1 MSYRSKIKICGIK
14 SATEARAVLACS
26 SAFCVNLESADDAK
40 NLPQSDGDS
49 SIKTPNFC
57 GENSGQNF
65 NSDAENATRNF
76 NSDGQNF
83 AQNFNQGSENFTCR
97 AQNHA
102 NFTPE
107 QNFDCD
113 KNFRSGS
120 RSQGDGSGVRVEF
133 LGVIFVS
140 SSKRRVSVETAREI
154 ARIAH
159 ENGAKCVGV
168 FALSC
173 EKHGTA
179 ACECKNFSGKARS
192 DEICSSKGGGK
203 ICEDKIYAGT
213 SVSVE
218 FYEAAEFCEKQRD
231 DLNVNLN
238 ANCAVSASVKDLN
251 SEILDTEALYE
262 EQILKICSLC
272 ELDCAQIYGR
282 ISADFKA
289 RLNAAGIEA
298 WQVLSIGAEMPPL
311 EGLSFDRILF
321 DAKGMSLGGN
331 GVSFDWN
338 LLRRAGLGYKGQY
351 DAARDEKYYA
361 GGTVQSTD
369 DTKYDSASGHCD
381 TQNDVA
387 SDEKCYAA
395 GTAQGSDGVR
405 SYLKHSAICS
415 GYSEGNLKRDK
426 NGDCNNSCVE
436 HSENG
441 NLKLKRVSNMCC
453 ASNSNEASE
462 RAHDIVRSSNTKQ
475 ETNADRRD
483 EKNAD
488 ECKFS
493 ACATARLNGVRPT
506 SEGVNNQGANDYGA
520 GAPNITN
527 DGSEVGKLG
536 AAKDDGADKCSTA
549 SKGGAISFILAGGI
563 GAQNI
568 LEALALRPYAIDLNS
583 RVEDARGIKDP
594 QKISEILQILKN
606 AQG

>member
-14 SATEARAVLACS
+14 SAAEARAVLACS
-26 SAFCVNLESADDAK
+26 SALCANLERADDAK
-40 NLPQSDGDS
+40 NLPQSGGES
-49 SIKTPNFC
+49 SMKTPNFC
-57 GENSGQNF
+57 GENSGRNF

-83 AQNFNQGSENFTCR
+83 AQNFNQSSENFTCR

-102 NFTPE
+102 NFTSE

-113 KNFRSGS
+113 KNFSS
-120 RSQGDGSGVRVEF
+120 DSQNLGDGSGARVEF

-140 SSKRRVSVETAREI
+140 SSKRRVNIETAREI

-159 ENGAKCVGV
+159 QNGAKCVGV

-173 EKHGTA
+173 EKHGTT
-179 ACECKNFSGKARS
+179 ACECKNFSSKT
-192 DEICSSKGGGK
+192 CSEE
-203 ICEDKIYAGT
+203 ICEDKIYADE
-213 SVSVE
+213 SNSVE
-218 FYEAAEFCEKQRD
+218 FCGIAEFYEKQRE
-231 DLNVNLN
+231 DLSVNLN
-238 ANCAVSASVKDLN
+238 ASRAVSASVKDLN
-251 SEILDTEALYE
+251 FEILDAEALNE

-282 ISADFKA
+282 IRADFKT

-311 EGLSFDRILF
+311 GGSSCDRILF
-321 DAKGMSLGGN
+321 DAKGANLGGN
-331 GVSFDWN
+331 GVSFDWD
-338 LLRRAGLGYKGQY
+338 LLRCAGFGCEGQY
-351 DAARDEKYYA
+351 GAARDEENCA
-361 GGTVQSTD
+361 GSATQSTD

-381 TQNDVA
+381 TQNNA
-387 SDEKCYAA
+387 SSDEKCYTA
-395 GTAQGSDGVR
+395 GTAQGSDGAR

-426 NGDCNNSCVE
+426 NGDCNNSCAE

-441 NLKLKRVSNMCC
+441 NLKLKMVSNVCC

-475 ETNADRRD
+475 EASADRRAA
-483 EKNAD
+483 KNDD

-493 ACATARLNGVRPT
+493 ACATAQLSGVRPA
-506 SEGVNNQGANDYGA
+506 SEGVNDQGTRDYEA
-520 GAPNITN
+520 GVPNISN
-527 DGSEVGKLG
+527 DGGEVNKLG
-536 AAKDDGADKCSTA
+536 ATKNDSADKHSTA
-549 SKGGAISFILAGGI
+549 AKNGAISFILAGGI

-568 LEALALRPYAIDLNS
+568 REALALRPYAIDLNS

>member
-1 MSYRSKIKICGIK
+1 MSVLIKICGIK
-14 SATEARAVLACS
+14 TSEEACAVAGLD
-26 SAFCVNLESADDAK
+26 VN
-40 NLPQSDGDS
+40 
-49 SIKTPNFC
+49 
-57 GENSGQNF
+57 
-65 NSDAENATRNF
+65 
-76 NSDGQNF
+76 
-83 AQNFNQGSENFTCR
+83 
-97 AQNHA
+97 
-102 NFTPE
+102 
-107 QNFDCD
+107 
-113 KNFRSGS
+113 
-120 RSQGDGSGVRVEF
+120 F

-168 FALSC
+168 FALSS
-173 EKHGTA
+173 EKHSVA
-179 ACECKNFSGKARS
+179 SCECKNFSGKTCG
-192 DEICSSKGGGK
+192 EE

-213 SVSVE
+213 SGGVE
-218 FYEAAEFCEKQRD
+218 FCGTAEFHEKQRE

-251 SEILDTEALYE
+251 SEILYTEALDE

-311 EGLSFDRILF
+311 EGLSCDRILF
-321 DAKGMSLGGN
+321 DAKGANLGGN
-331 GVSFDWN
+331 GMSFDWD
-338 LLRRAGLGYKGQY
+338 LLRRAGLGCEGQY
-351 DAARDEKYYA
+351 SAARDEKNCA
-361 GGTVQSTD
+361 GSATQSID
-369 DTKYDSASGHCD
+369 DTKYDSANGHCD
-381 TQNDVA
+381 TQNNA
-387 SDEKCYAA
+387 SSDEKCYAA
-395 GTAQGSDGVR
+395 GTAQDSDGAR

-415 GYSEGNLKRDK
+415 GYSEGDFKRDT
-426 NGDCNNSCVE
+426 NGDCNNSCAE

-441 NLKLKRVSNMCC
+441 NLKLQMVSNVCC
-453 ASNSNEASE
+453 ASNSNEVSE

-475 ETNADRRD
+475 ETNADRRA
-483 EKNAD
+483 EKNDD

-493 ACATARLNGVRPT
+493 ACATARLSGVRPI
-506 SEGVNNQGANDYGA
+506 SEGVNNQGANDYEA

-536 AAKDDGADKCSTA
+536 AAKDDSADKCSTA

>member
-14 SATEARAVLACS
+14 SAAEARAVLACS
-26 SAFCVNLESADDAK
+26 SAFYANLECADDAK
-40 NLPQSDGDS
+40 NLPQSGDES
-49 SIKTPNFC
+49 SMKTPNFC
-57 GENSGQNF
+57 SENSERNF

-83 AQNFNQGSENFTCR
+83 APNFNQGGENSACR
-97 AQNHA
+97 TQDHA
-102 NFTPE
+102 NFTCE
-107 QNFDCD
+107 QNCDCD
-113 KNFRSGS
+113 KNFGSGLRSH
-120 RSQGDGSGVRVEF
+120 GDGSGVRVEF
-133 LGVIFVS
+133 LGVIFVP

-154 ARIAH
+154 ARTAH

-168 FALSC
+168 FALSSEKYGATPHEC
-173 EKHGTA
+173 E
-179 ACECKNFSGKARS
+179 NFSGKTRG
-192 DEICSSKGGGK
+192 DK
-203 ICEDKIYAGT
+203 ICKDKIYASKSGG
-213 SVSVE
+213 VE
-218 FYEAAEFCEKQRD
+218 FYEAAKSCEKQRD
-231 DLNVNLN
+231 DLSVNLN
-238 ANCAVSASVKDLN
+238 ASRAAPVSAEELN
-251 SEILDTEALYE
+251 SEIFGAEVLSE
-262 EQILKICSLC
+262 EQILKICSIC
-272 ELDCAQIYGR
+272 ELDCAQIYGH

-311 EGLSFDRILF
+311 EGLSCDRILF
-321 DAKGMSLGGN
+321 DAKGASLGGN
-331 GVSFDWN
+331 GVSFDWD
-338 LLRRAGLGYKGQY
+338 LLRRAGLGCQGR
-351 DAARDEKYYA
+351 DGATSDEKYCA
-361 GGTVQSTD
+361 DGTVQSID
-369 DTKYDSASGHCD
+369 GTKCDPASGRCD
-381 TQNDVA
+381 TQNNAA
-387 SDEKCYAA
+387 SDKKCYVA
-395 GTAQGSDGVR
+395 GTAQSSDDAR
-405 SYLKHSAICS
+405 SYLKHSAICN

-426 NGDCNNSCVE
+426 NGSCGNSCTE

-441 NLKLKRVSNMCC
+441 NLKLKRVSDVCC

-475 ETNADRRD
+475 ETNADRRA
-483 EKNAD
+483 EKNDD

-493 ACATARLNGVRPT
+493 ACATARLSGVRPT
-506 SEGVNNQGANDYGA
+506 SEGVNNQGANDYEA

-527 DGSEVGKLG
+527 DGGEVGKSG
-536 AAKDDGADKCSTA
+536 AAKDDSADKCSTA

>member
-1 MSYRSKIKICGIK
+1 MSVLIKICGIK
-14 SATEARAVLACS
+14 TSEEACAVAGLD
-26 SAFCVNLESADDAK
+26 VN
-40 NLPQSDGDS
+40 
-49 SIKTPNFC
+49 
-57 GENSGQNF
+57 
-65 NSDAENATRNF
+65 
-76 NSDGQNF
+76 
-83 AQNFNQGSENFTCR
+83 
-97 AQNHA
+97 
-102 NFTPE
+102 
-107 QNFDCD
+107 
-113 KNFRSGS
+113 
-120 RSQGDGSGVRVEF
+120 F

-140 SSKRRVSVETAREI
+140 SSKRRVSVEAARGI

-159 ENGAKCVGV
+159 ENGVKCVGV
-168 FALSC
+168 FALSS
-173 EKHGTA
+173 EKHSA
-179 ACECKNFSGKARS
+179 ASCECKNFSGKTCG
-192 DEICSSKGGGK
+192 EE

-213 SVSVE
+213 SGGVE
-218 FYEAAEFCEKQRD
+218 FCGTAEFHEKQRE

-251 SEILDTEALYE
+251 SEILYTEALDE

-282 ISADFKA
+282 ISADFEA

-321 DAKGMSLGGN
+321 DAKGASLGGN
-331 GVSFDWN
+331 GVSFDWS
-338 LLRRAGLGYKGQY
+338 LLQYAGFGYQGR
-351 DAARDEKYYA
+351 DGATSDEKYCA
-361 GGTVQSTD
+361 GNTVQIMD
-369 DTKYDSASGHCD
+369 GTKYDPASGRCD

-387 SDEKCYAA
+387 SEKKCYVA
-395 GTAQGSDGVR
+395 GTAQSSDGAR

-426 NGDCNNSCVE
+426 NGSCGNSCTE

-441 NLKLKRVSNMCC
+441 NLKLKRVSDVCC

-475 ETNADRRD
+475 ETNADRRA
-483 EKNAD
+483 EKNDD

-493 ACATARLNGVRPT
+493 ACATARLSGVRPI
-506 SEGVNNQGANDYGA
+506 SEGVNNQGANDYEA

-527 DGSEVGKLG
+527 DGGEVGKSG
-536 AAKDDGADKCSTA
+536 AAKDDSADKCSTA

-594 QKISEILQILKN
+594 QKISEILRILKN

>member
-14 SATEARAVLACS
+14 SAAEARAVLACS
-26 SAFCVNLESADDAK
+26 SALCANLERADDAK
-40 NLPQSDGDS
+40 NLPRSGGES

-57 GENSGQNF
+57 GENFGRNF
-65 NSDAENATRNF
+65 NSDAENFTRNF
-76 NSDGQNF
+76 NSANKNF
-83 AQNFNQGSENFTCR
+83 AKNFNQGGENSACR
-97 AQNHA
+97 TQDHA
-102 NFTPE
+102 NFTCE
-107 QNFDCD
+107 QNCNCD
-113 KNFRSGS
+113 KNFGSGLRSH
-120 RSQGDGSGVRVEF
+120 GDGSGVRVDF

-159 ENGAKCVGV
+159 EKGTKCVGV
-168 FALSC
+168 FALSSA
-173 EKHGTA
+173 KHSVA
-179 ACECKNFSGKARS
+179 A
-192 DEICSSKGGGK
+192 
-203 ICEDKIYAGT
+203 CEDKIYAGT
-213 SVSVE
+213 SGGLK
-218 FYEAAEFCEKQRD
+218 FYENERD
-231 DLNVNLN
+231 DLSVNLN
-238 ANCAVSASVKDLN
+238 ASRATPSSAEELN
-251 SEILDTEALYE
+251 SEIFGAEVLSE
-262 EQILKICSLC
+262 EQILKICSIC

-282 ISADFKA
+282 ISADFKS

-311 EGLSFDRILF
+311 EGLSCDRILF
-321 DAKGMSLGGN
+321 DAKGASLGGN
-331 GVSFDWN
+331 GVSFDWD
-338 LLRRAGLGYKGQY
+338 LLLCAGLGYEGQY
-351 DAARDEKYYA
+351 GVASSEKYCA
-361 GGTVQSTD
+361 GSATQSTD

-381 TQNDVA
+381 TKNNA
-387 SDEKCYAA
+387 SSDEKCYAA
-395 GTAQGSDGVR
+395 GMAQGSDGAR

-415 GYSEGNLKRDK
+415 GYSEGNFKRDT
-426 NGDCNNSCVE
+426 NGDCNNSCAE

-441 NLKLKRVSNMCC
+441 NLKLQMVSNVCC
-453 ASNSNEASE
+453 ASNSNEVSE

-475 ETNADRRD
+475 ETSADRRA
-483 EKNAD
+483 EKNDD

-493 ACATARLNGVRPT
+493 ACATARLSGVRPT
-506 SEGVNNQGANDYGA
+506 SEGVNDRGANDYEA

-536 AAKDDGADKCSTA
+536 AAKDDSADKCSTA
-549 SKGGAISFILAGGI
+549 SKGDAISFILAGGI